1 MGSNGMAFAAGGDAG
16 STTGVDEAVRFLDEQ
31 GRWAPSGDVASF
43 RAAADALNVEVL
55 CGFYREMT
63 LTRRLDIG
71 STALQRQGELALWIP
86 SFGQEAAQTGSAHA
100 LSPKD
105 TIFPSY
111 REHGVALARGI
122 DFVDVLAV
130 LRGNTYRGWDPEAT
144 RFRLYTI
151 VLAAQTLHAVGY
163 GMGIN
168 LNRAAGEAEAHD
180 EAVIVY
186 IGDGA
191 MSEGDASEALVFAR
205 TYDAP
210 VLFFV
215 QNNQY
220 AISTPV
226 TTQTAVSYA
235 DRARGFGIP
244 GYRVDGNDVIAT
256 YAVTKTVMDHV
267 RSGGGPALIEAV
279 TYRLGPHTSSDDPT
293 KYRDPATHAQWEA
306 RDPLPRLEAY
316 LRANGT
322 PDEFFEQVR
331 QENESTAMDVRERL
345 LKLPDPAPSSMF
357 DHVYSDPHPIVTA
370 EREWLEAYEAS
381 FLQTND

>member
-1 MGSNGMAFAAGGDAG
+1 MGSDGKAFTAGG
-16 STTGVDEAVRFLDEQ
+16 GVGNATSVDGAVRFLDEQ
-31 GRWAPSGDVASF
+31 GRWAPSGDVAPF
-43 RAAADALNVEVL
+43 RAAAEALNVEML
-55 CGFYREMT
+55 RGFYREMA
-63 LTRRLDIG
+63 LTRRLDVG

-144 RFRLYTI
+144 RFRLHTI
-151 VLAAQTLHAVGY
+151 VLAAQTLHAAGY

-168 LNRAAGEAEAHD
+168 LRRAAGNAEAHD

-186 IGDGA
+186 VGDGA

-226 TTQTAVSYA
+226 ATQTAVSYA

-244 GYRVDGNDVIAT
+244 GYRIDGNDVIAT
-256 YAVTKTVMDHV
+256 YAVTKTVMDRV

-293 KYRDPATHAQWEA
+293 KYRDANMHAEWEA
-306 RDPLPRLEAY
+306 RDPVPRLEAY

-322 PDEFFEQVR
+322 HDAFFEQLR
-331 QENESTAMDVRERL
+331 RDNEAAAMDVRERL
-345 LKLPDPAPSSMF
+345 LALPDPPPSAMF
-357 DHVYSDPHPIVTA
+357 DHVYSDPHPVMAA
-370 EREWLEAYEAS
+370 EREWLEAYDTS
-381 FLQTND
+381 FVQADD